1 MLFCS
6 HIGCKLTL
14 IIVLFALLYYKLS
27 LTLSMYKVYLTHHCF
42 CDLNLIG
49 HAMVP
54 LPPVEI
60 TCLPLAED
68 PLGDPQE
75 NHPEDHLHVRG
86 KELTAFT

>member
-1 MLFCS
+1 MF
-6 HIGCKLTL
+6 TWP
-14 IIVLFALLYYKLS
+14 IIVF
-27 LTLSMYKVYLTHHCF
+27 VI
-42 CDLNLIG
+42 LNLIG

-86 KELTAFT
+86 KKLTAFT